1 MNVKVINAHWQL
13 LYQMAKRE
21 IKSRYR
27 GSMFGIAWTFLN
39 PLIMLAVYN
48 FVFSVVFKAKWGGGE
63 NTNFAVMMF
72 SGMIIHAL
80 FCEVILLSTNSI
92 VGNANYVKK
101 VIFPLEILTL
111 VITLSALFNFLISF
125 FVLVSMVLL
134 FGGHITLSILWL
146 PIVIMPLIMLS
157 IGIGW
162 VVSALGVFIRDIS
175 QFMGVITSLLLFL
188 SPVFFSITSIPESF
202 RKFIEYNP
210 LTLIIGEFRKILITG
225 GSPDLVSLFK
235 YFLCSL
241 VFALLAFIIFRK
253 LRKGFADVL

>member
-1 MNVKVINAHWQL
+1 
-13 LYQMAKRE
+13 
-21 IKSRYR
+21 
-27 GSMFGIAWTFLN
+27 
-39 PLIMLAVYN
+39 MLAVYN

-63 NTNFAVMMF
+63 GDNTSFAVMMF

-80 FCEVILLSTNSI
+80 FCEVILLSTNSV

-125 FVLVSMVLL
+125 LVLVSMVLL
-134 FGGHITLSILWL
+134 FGGNITSSILWL
-146 PIVIMPLIMLS
+146 PIVIMPLIILS

-162 VVSALGVFIRDIS
+162 IVSALGVFIRDIS

-202 RKFIEYNP
+202 REFIEYNP

-225 GSPDLVSLFK
+225 DSPDLVSLFK
-235 YFLCSL
+235 YFLCSS

>member
-1 MNVKVINAHWQL
+1 MNVKIINAHWQL

-27 GSMFGIAWTFLN
+27 GSIFGVAWTFLN

-80 FCEVILLSTNSI
+80 FCEVMLLSTNSI

-125 FVLVSMVLL
+125 FVLVLMVLL

-146 PIVIMPLIMLS
+146 PIVIMPLMTLS

-188 SPVFFSITSIPESF
+188 SPVFFSITSIPENF

-225 GSPDLVSLFK
+225 DSPDLVSLFK